1 MDAKKASEYMKKS
14 TGSHGPSKGH
24 CRPYDG
30 HGPHEG
36 HGAMGHN
43 EQKKIL
49 KEDSYFINKFFRWH
63 NFCLV
68 YTLQSQMASMEAGEM
83 KISILS
89 KCNHKSNTS
98 S

>member
-1 MDAKKASEYMKKS
+1 MDLAKATAGHMMDMDHMKDMVPWA
-14 TGSHGPSKGH
+14 TMSK
-24 CRPYDG
+24 
-30 HGPHEG
+30 
-36 HGAMGHN
+36 
-43 EQKKIL
+43 KKIL

-68 YTLQSQMASMEAGEM
+68 YTLQSQMASMEAGVM